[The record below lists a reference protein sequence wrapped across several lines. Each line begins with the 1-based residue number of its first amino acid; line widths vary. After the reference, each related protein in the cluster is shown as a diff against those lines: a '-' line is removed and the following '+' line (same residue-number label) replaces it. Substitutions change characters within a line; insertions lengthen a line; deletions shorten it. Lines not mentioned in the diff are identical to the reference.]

1 MPGLRQ
7 LRAFSV
13 EMMKLAADVQDADIR
28 DLLAFRRGEEYLPG
42 GQLESNTEEEERH
55 QSKLADFDP
64 KMGLAAGS
72 FDLRAR
78 KKKHNDYQKARD
90 YTTTGLKGG
99 LTGLG
104 VLGAINT
111 MRGRFGSPSGAY
123 EVRKAMSTA
132 RKAFGVGAGAAVA
145 DRAYR
150 HDELPKT
157 AADIGALGVRPST
170 GNLKSPGTQ
179 LSQARATGLFRNV
192 NHASEGLK
200 PRSLKIGSKFR
211 VA

>member
-123 EVRKAMSTA
+123 EVRKAMST
-132 RKAFGVGAGAAVA
+132 
-145 DRAYR
+145 
-150 HDELPKT
+150 
-157 AADIGALGVRPST
+157 
-170 GNLKSPGTQ
+170 
-179 LSQARATGLFRNV
+179 
-192 NHASEGLK
+192 
-200 PRSLKIGSKFR
+200 
-211 VA
+211 